1 MRNTNWVINYREYD
15 SLEELDPKDRAL
27 TEAAIEAQ
35 KTSYAPYSHFNVG
48 AAVRLEDGTMVKGSN
63 QENAAS
69 PAGLCAE
76 RTAMFAASAQHPG
89 LAMESIAIAGGHRYT
104 ITEQPVSPC
113 GSCRQV
119 MSEYQRKTGVPM
131 SIILYGKDKIKVFD
145 RVEDILPFIFDSL
158 ETEK

>member
-1 MRNTNWVINYREYD
+1 
-15 SLEELDPKDRAL
+15 
-27 TEAAIEAQ
+27 
-35 KTSYAPYSHFNVG
+35 
-48 AAVRLEDGTMVKGSN
+48 MVKGSN

-119 MSEYQRKTGVPM
+119 MSEYQRKSGVPM

>member
-48 AAVRLEDGTMVKGSN
+48 AAVRLEDGTVVKGSN

-113 GSCRQV
+113 GSCPFPCP
-119 MSEYQRKTGVPM
+119 SSCTGKTR
-131 SIILYGKDKIKVFD
+131 SRYLTAW
-145 RVEDILPFIFDSL
+145 RIFSPSFLIRWKRRSSL
-158 ETEK
+158 